1 MPPDP
6 FIQAAPQPSHPWRG
20 DRVLRNFLAAA
31 MPRQAIEAIA
41 QELEGFGDRI
51 LALYEAQAEDRLNEP
66 RLVAFDP
73 WGARVDRIEVT
84 AHWKSCERLAA
95 EHGLVATAYER
106 KLGAYSRLHQA
117 ALIHLF
123 HPASEVYSCPLA
135 MTDGAAKTLMV
146 HRAQPEAV
154 AHLTS
159 RDPAAFWTS
168 GQWMTESTGGSD
180 VGLTTTEARL
190 GEDFIWRLHGRKWF
204 TSAAASQM
212 ALTLARPEGNPSGG
226 KGLALFYVECRNAD
240 GSPNGYRVNRLK
252 DKLGTRKLPTAEL
265 DLDGMAA
272 HPVAGLT
279 DGIKAIAPMLS
290 VTRTW
295 NALCAV
301 ATMRRGLD
309 LARDYARRRVA
320 FGAPLDEKPLHL
332 DTLAGVQAEFEG
344 AFQLAFRAAMALG
357 REECGESDGALL
369 RVLAPLAKLCTAK
382 QAVAGVSELLEA
394 FGGAGYIE
402 DTGLPVLLRDVQVL
416 SIWEGTTNVLA
427 LEAWK
432 AIQAAG
438 GLGILKSECEAALE
452 GTPFGETAQAVRA
465 ALAKAEAWWAEPDE
479 ASARGFALTLARSLE
494 LALLA
499 KQAAK
504 DGDPRSATAVA
515 RFTEHGVDRLR
526 RSAIEASRRLALDE
540 I

>member
-1 MPPDP
+1 MEP
-6 FIQAAPQPSHPWRG
+6 FIQAGPQPSHPWRG
-20 DRVLRNFLAAA
+20 DRVLRNFLATALPQDA
-31 MPRQAIEAIA
+31 LHNLAP
-41 QELEGFGDRI
+41 ELEAFGDRM
-51 LALYEAQAEDRLNEP
+51 LDLYRSQAEDRLNEP
-66 RLVAFDP
+66 RLVSYDP

-84 AHWKSCERLAA
+84 EHWKTCERLAA
-95 EHGLVATAYER
+95 EQGLVATAYER
-106 KLGAYSRLHQA
+106 KLGAFSRLHHA
-117 ALIHLF
+117 ALVYLF
-123 HPASEVYSCPLA
+123 HPASDVYSCPLA
-135 MTDGAAKTLMV
+135 MTDGAAKTLRS
-146 HRAQPEAV
+146 HRAQGEAV

-180 VGLTTTEARL
+180 VGLTTTVAKREGDA
-190 GEDFIWRLHGRKWF
+190 WRLYGRKWF

-212 ALTLARPEGNPSGG
+212 ALTLARPEGNPPGG
-226 KGLALFYVECRNAD
+226 KGLALFFVECRNAD
-240 GSPNGYRVNRLK
+240 GTPNGYRVNRLK

-265 DLDGMAA
+265 DLEGMIAT
-272 HPVAGLT
+272 PVAGLN

-295 NALCAV
+295 NSLCAV

-320 FGAPLDEKPLHL
+320 FGATLAEKPLHL

-344 AFQLAFRAAMALG
+344 AFQLAFRAARELG
-357 REECGESDGALL
+357 REENGEADGALL
-369 RVLAPLAKLCTAK
+369 RILTPLAKLCTAK

-438 GLGILKSECEAALE
+438 GLEILKSEVEGEARFLE
-452 GTPFGETAQAVRA
+452 AVQ
-465 ALAKAEAWWAEPDE
+465 ALAAAWAKLEAWWAAPEE
-479 ASARGFALTLARSLE
+479 ASVRGFALTLARSLE
-494 LALLA
+494 LALLT

-504 DGDPRSATAVA
+504 DGDPRSVAAVT
-515 RFTEHGVDRLR
+515 RFTEHGVDRLG
-526 RSAIEASRRLALDE
+526 RSALEDARRLALDE
-540 I
+540 P

>member
-1 MPPDP
+1 MKP
-6 FIQAAPQPSHPWRG
+6 FIQPGPRPSHPWRG

-31 MPRQAIEAIA
+31 MPADALASIA
-41 QELEGFGDRI
+41 PELEAFGD
-51 LALYEAQAEDRLNEP
+51 LALELYERQAEDRQNEP
-66 RLVAFDP
+66 RLVAYDP

-84 AHWKSCERLAA
+84 AHWKRCERIAS
-95 EHGLVATAYER
+95 ERGLVATAYER
-106 KLGAYSRLHQA
+106 KLGAFARLHQA

-123 HPASEVYSCPLA
+123 HPASDVFTCPLA
-135 MTDGAAKTLMV
+135 MTDGAAKTLRS
-146 HRAQPEAV
+146 HGAQGDAV
-154 AHLTS
+154 SHLTS

-180 VGLTTTEARL
+180 VGLTTTEARC
-190 GEDFIWRLHGRKWF
+190 EDGAWRLYGPKWF

-212 ALTLARPEGNPSGG
+212 ALTLARPAGNPPGG
-226 KGLALFYVECRNAD
+226 KGLALFFVECRNAD

-265 DLDGMAA
+265 DLEGMIAA
-272 HPVAGLT
+272 PVAGLA

-309 LARDYARRRVA
+309 LARDYARRRAA
-320 FGAPLDEKPLHL
+320 FGSPLSEKPLHL
-332 DTLAGVQAEFEG
+332 DTLAGVQAEYEG
-344 AFQLAFRAAMALG
+344 AFQLAFRVAAELG
-357 REECGESDGALL
+357 REECGEADGALL

-382 QAVAGVSELLEA
+382 QAVSGVSELLEA

-432 AIQAAG
+432 ALQAAG
-438 GLGILKSECEAALE
+438 GLGLLDAELSEDARFPEAA
-452 GTPFGETAQAVRA
+452 Q
-465 ALAKAEAWWAEPDE
+465 ALAAAKAKVQAWWAAPEE
-479 ASARGFALTLARSLE
+479 ASVRGFSLTLARCLE
-494 LALLA
+494 LALLM

-504 DGDPRSATAVA
+504 DGDPRSAAAVA
-515 RFTEHGVDRLR
+515 RFTEHGVGQLR
-526 RSAIEASRRLALDE
+526 RSALEGSRRLALDE

>member
-1 MPPDP
+1 M
-6 FIQAAPQPSHPWRG
+6 
-20 DRVLRNFLAAA
+20 LRNFLRATLPAELLTA
-31 MPRQAIEAIA
+31 LAPRMEA
-41 QELEGFGDRI
+41 FGD
-51 LALYEAQAEDRLNEP
+51 LVLELHAHQEEDRLNEP

-73 WGARVDRIEVT
+73 WGTRIDRIEVT
-84 AHWKSCERLAA
+84 AHWKLCERVAA
-95 EHGLVATAYER
+95 EQGLVATAHDATS
-106 KLGAYSRLHQA
+106 GAFARLHQA

-123 HPASEVYSCPLA
+123 HPASEVYTCPLA
-135 MTDGAAKTLMV
+135 MTDGAAKTLRS
-146 HRAQPEAV
+146 HGARPEAL

-180 VGLTTTEARL
+180 VGLTTTEARC
-190 GEDFIWRLHGRKWF
+190 EDGVWRLHGRKWF

-212 ALTLARPEGNPSGG
+212 ALTLARPAGNPPGG
-226 KGLALFYVECRNAD
+226 KGLALFFVECRNAD

-265 DLDGMAA
+265 DLEGMVAT
-272 HPVAGLT
+272 PVAGLS

-320 FGAPLDEKPLHL
+320 FGGPLSGKPLHL
-332 DTLAGVQAEFEG
+332 DTLAGLQAEFEG
-344 AFQLAFRAAMALG
+344 AFQLAFRAALELG
-357 REECGESDGALL
+357 REEHGADGSLL

-432 AIQAAG
+432 AIQAGG
-438 GLGILKSECEAALE
+438 GLEILKPEFEVPE
-452 GTPFGETAQAVRA
+452 DRFPEAQATLQA
-465 ALAKAEAWWAEPDE
+465 AWAKAEAWFRAPEE
-479 ASARGFALTLARSLE
+479 ATARGFALTLARSLE

-504 DGDPRSATAVA
+504 DGDPRSAAAVQ
-515 RFTEHGVDRLR
+515 RFTEQGVDRLW
-526 RSAIEASRRLALDE
+526 RSAPEASRRLALDE

>member
-1 MPPDP
+1 MTRP
-6 FIQAAPQPSHPWRG
+6 FIQPGPAPSHPWRG
-20 DRVLRNFLAAA
+20 DRVLRNALQAALPAEALAALA
-31 MPRQAIEAIA
+31 PSLEA
-41 QELEGFGDRI
+41 FGDRM
-51 LALYEAQAEDRLNEP
+51 LGFYARQAEDRLQEP
-66 RLVAFDP
+66 RLVSFDP

-84 AHWKSCERLAA
+84 PHWKACERLAA
-95 EHGLVATAYER
+95 EEGLVATAYER
-106 KLGAYSRLHQA
+106 KLGAHSRLHQA

-123 HPASEVYSCPLA
+123 HPASDVYTCPLA
-135 MTDGAAKTLMV
+135 MTDGAAKTLRS
-146 HRAQPEAV
+146 HRARPEAG
-154 AHLTS
+154 ACHTS
-159 RDPAAFWTS
+159 RDPAVFWTS

-180 VGLTTTEARL
+180 VGLTETEAIL
-190 GEDFIWRLHGRKWF
+190 GEDCIWRLRGRKWF

-212 ALTLARPEGNPSGG
+212 ALTLARPEGNPPGG

-240 GSPNGYRVNRLK
+240 GSPNGFRINRLK

-265 DLDGMAA
+265 DLDGMIAE
-272 HPVAGLT
+272 PIAGLS

-295 NALCAV
+295 NALCAA

-320 FGAPLDEKPLHL
+320 FGGPLSGKPLHL

-344 AFQLAFRAAMALG
+344 AFQLAFRTSQELG
-357 REECGESDGALL
+357 REESGETGGALL

-394 FGGAGYIE
+394 FGGAGYVE

-432 AIQAAG
+432 AIQAGG
-438 GLGILKSECEAALE
+438 GLELLERECDAALE
-452 GTPFGETAQAVRA
+452 GAPFPEAAQAVRA
-465 ALAKAEAWWAEPDE
+465 ALARARAWWAAPEE
-479 ASARGFALTLARSLE
+479 ASARGFALTLARALE
-494 LALLA
+494 LSLLA
-499 KQAAK
+499 RQAAT
-504 DGDPRSATAVA
+504 DGDPRSAAAVQ
-515 RFTEHGVDRLR
+515 RFTEHGVDALR
-526 RSAIEASRRLALDE
+526 RSALEASRRLALDD

>member
-1 MPPDP
+1 MPQP
-6 FIQAAPQPSHPWRG
+6 FIQPGPQPSHPWRG
-20 DRVLRNFLAAA
+20 DRALRNALAAMLPA
-31 MPRQAIEAIA
+31 EALASISP
-41 QELEGFGDRI
+41 ELEAFGG
-51 LALYEAQAEDRLNEP
+51 LALELTGRLAEARLDEP

-84 AHWKSCERLAA
+84 AHWKACERIAA
-95 EHGLVATAYER
+95 EQGLVATAYER
-106 KLGAYSRLHQA
+106 RLGAFSRLHQA
-117 ALIHLF
+117 ALIHMF
-123 HPASEVYSCPLA
+123 HPASEVYTCPLA
-135 MTDGAAKTLMV
+135 MTDGAAKALRA

-154 AHLTS
+154 ARLTS
-159 RDPAAFWTS
+159 RDPGVFWTS

-190 GEDFIWRLHGRKWF
+190 GPDCIWRLHGRKWF

-212 ALTLARPEGNPSGG
+212 ALTLARPDGNPEGG
-226 KGLALFYVECRNAD
+226 KGLALFYVECRDAE
-240 GSPNGYRVNRLK
+240 GRPNGYRVNRLK

-265 DLDGMAA
+265 DLDGMVAE
-272 HPVAGLT
+272 PVAGVK

-290 VTRTW
+290 VTRAW

-320 FGAPLDEKPLHL
+320 FGAPLSAKPLHL
-332 DTLAGVQAEFEG
+332 DTLAGVQAEYEG
-344 AFQLAFRAAMALG
+344 ALQLAFRAALELG
-357 REECGESDGALL
+357 REEGGEADGALL
-369 RVLAPLAKLCTAK
+369 RVLAPLAKLCTAR

-394 FGGAGYIE
+394 FGGAGYVE

-427 LEAWK
+427 LETWK
-432 AIQAAG
+432 ALQAAG
-438 GLGILKSECEAALE
+438 GLGILKAECEAALA
-452 GTPFGETAQAVRA
+452 GTPFEDAAQAVRA

-504 DGDPRSATAVA
+504 DGDPRSAAAVA
-515 RFTEHGVDRLR
+515 RFAEHGVDRLR
-526 RSAIEASRRLALDE
+526 RSALEASKRLALDE